1 MERGI
6 VMIENNRY
14 LQRLNDGRNIWL
26 DGDIVKNLDE
36 HPAFKGT
43 VHTIQSLLDL
53 QTKPDSKSL
62 LTYQTE
68 EGLDANLSF
77 LVPRTHED
85 LEKNV
90 WRTSIGPI
98 RLLES

>member
-26 DGDIVKNLDE
+26 DGDIIKNVGE

-53 QTKPDSKSL
+53 QTKTGSKSL
-62 LTYQTE
+62 LTYKTE

-77 LVPRTHED
+77 FVPRTHED

-90 WRTSIGPI
+90 WRISIGPI